1 MATSSSTNFSVT
13 RDDIIKGALRLCG
26 ALAVG
31 ETPSADQVTEASEA
45 LNMLVKAWQAD
56 GMALW
61 ARGEYTLPL
70 TLSTQSYNI
79 GIGQTVNIAKP
90 LKITQAILHDT
101 QTNVDI
107 PMRIITR
114 DEYLRLGNK
123 TTTGQPIQIYYDP
136 QRDHGVLYVYPPAN
150 SAAVSYK
157 QIKFTYQKPFED
169 FDASTDNPDFPQEW
183 YEALKYGLASRLAG
197 EYGISMDDRRQLM
210 QEAILIKNEALGFGT
225 EEGSFFFTAD
235 YRKY

>member
-1 MATSSSTNFSVT
+1 MATSNSTNFSIT

-26 ALAVG
+26 AVALG
-31 ETPSADQVTEASEA
+31 ETPTTDQVTEASES

-70 TLSTQSYNI
+70 TLSSQSYAI
-79 GIGQTVNIAKP
+79 GTGQTVDIPKP

-150 SAAVSYK
+150 SSAVSYK

-197 EYGISMDDRRQLM
+197 EYGISMDDRKQLM

-225 EEGSFFFTAD
+225 EEGSFFITAD